1 MADWK
6 AQISYNYNPS
16 YHAYAYGLVYQ
27 PGPEQNNGNLSSWG
41 EASVMDLSGY
51 NGGITQAYYAAGTA
65 KTRDESPP
73 GSPEQHDANGHC
85 QYRGSGVVY
94 LGDAQ
99 AGRLLLGAPHQANY
113 AARANEVR
121 RARSE
126 SASDSEAH
134 ASPGTNMQLRLS

>member
-27 PGPEQNNGNLSSWG
+27 PGPEQTNGNLSSWG
-41 EASVMDLSGY
+41 EASVMDLSAY
-51 NGGITQAYYAAGTA
+51 KGGITQTYYAASAA
-65 KTRDESPP
+65 KTRHESPP
-73 GSPEQHDANGHC
+73 GSPEEHEASGHGP
-85 QYRGSGVVY
+85 YRGSGVVY
-94 LGDAQ
+94 VGDAQ
-99 AGRLLLGAPHQANY
+99 AGRLLLAAPHQAHY
-113 AARANEVR
+113 DARANEVR

-134 ASPGTNMQLRLS
+134 ASPGNITRLHLS

>member
-6 AQISYNYNPS
+6 TQISYNYNPS

-27 PGPEQNNGNLSSWG
+27 PGPEQNTGNLPSWG
-41 EASVMDLSGY
+41 EAGVMDLSSY
-51 NGGITQAYYAAGTA
+51 NTGITQAYYSTAAA
-65 KTRDESPP
+65 KTRSESPP
-73 GSPEQHDANGHC
+73 GSPEQHDGNDHC

-99 AGRLLLGAPHQANY
+99 TSRLLLAAPHQANY
-113 AARANEVR
+113 DARANEVR
-121 RARSE
+121 RARSD

-134 ASPGTNMQLRLS
+134 ASPGKVNIM